1 MDVDEVAFLA
11 CGWSLASS
19 AAHAMSIALRAE
31 DEVILVDAGGQA
43 TKGLVDAYGS
53 DALRH
58 VYLTHEHPD
67 HTYALPGLIHHLRFA
82 GERESLTVHGP
93 SGALKR
99 VRQAIGALGVTHPY
113 DVEWDALKPEK
124 GSNSQASWAPS
135 DHTVPTLSY
144 RFGDVIV
151 CGDTAPSQEVKDL
164 AMDGS
169 LLVHEATHSDE
180 GRTHDAGHSTPRDA
194 GRIASEASVEALAI
208 VHIHP
213 SMDRQEALDQVS
225 FDPAFAPVDG
235 DVISKEGGEWHHRS
249 TR

>member
-1 MDVDEVAFLA
+1 MDIDEVAFLA

-19 AAHAMSIALRAE
+19 AAHATSIALRSE

-43 TKGLVDAYGS
+43 TKGLVDAYGA

-93 SGALKR
+93 ADALKR
-99 VRQAIGALGVTHPY
+99 VRQAIKALGVTHPY
-113 DVEWDALKPEK
+113 EVKWDELAVEK
-124 GSNSQASWAPS
+124 GSNGQARWAPS
-135 DHTVPTLSY
+135 EHSVPTLSY

-151 CGDTAPSQEVKDL
+151 CGDTAPSQEVKEL
-164 AMDGS
+164 AEDGS

-180 GRTHDAGHSTPRDA
+180 ARTHDAGHSTPRDA
-194 GRIASEASVEALAI
+194 ERIASEAGVDALALI
-208 VHIHP
+208 HIHP
-213 SMDRQEALDQVS
+213 SLDRQEALDQVR
-225 FDPAFAPVDG
+225 FEPAFAPVDG
-235 DVISKEGGEWHHRS
+235 DVMWKDGEKWNHRS
-249 TR
+249 MR